1 MEQDTQ
7 HHLWKILVKK
17 LELDLA
23 YGSVQ
28 GNMLNAWKFLE
39 YEVKKKIVR
48 RPGSEPMLIYSWMQQ
63 TANVL
68 MVRFVELL
76 AFVQRTQELC
86 SVCL

>member
-39 YEVKKKIVR
+39 YEVKKKIVL

-68 MVRFVELL
+68 MFRFVELL